1 MSKLNKFLVFFLLII
16 LIFTF
21 ITIKSSYAS
30 NINVNLAQE
39 QNVTDS
45 RNDNTANLSDNSVN
59 NPTSGTPT
67 LNTNT
72 QATVQSVEGFED
84 NTGGFD
90 ITNILSI
97 FLLAVG
103 FVLILLAIAILIRLG
118 K

>member
-1 MSKLNKFLVFFLLII
+1 MSKLNKFLVLFLLIV
-16 LIFTF
+16 FTF
-21 ITIKSSYAS
+21 ISVRCSYAT

-39 QNVTDS
+39 QNVTDD
-45 RNDNTANLSDNSVN
+45 RNNDAVDTSNEVSDNSVE
-59 NPTSGTPT
+59 NPPT